1 VAGVWPAL
9 RAVRLNISD
18 VLKQTQGVAAR
29 RRGWQQKTLVISQIA
44 VSAALF
50 GVAVLFLTSLH
61 HATEIRPGLDP
72 HKKVLAL
79 SVAPRLPVPRAE
91 WCDQATERLA
101 ALPGVRGAT
110 YARRLPLSGSG
121 GGLTARVEIPGM
133 APMGVFLNNVGGN
146 YFRLMGTRVVAGRSI
161 DSRDGAGAPLAVVVS
176 QTFARTVFGNRDA
189 LGNWLRID
197 GQLRQVVGIAEDGP
211 SIDLHEQPQP
221 FIFLPYAQAVS
232 DDITLLVETAGDPAA
247 LDRAA
252 RAAIHGLDPGARV
265 YESTTLQKTLDGAL
279 SMDRFVATAISALG
293 VSVVLLTAG
302 GLFGVLLYA
311 VNRRTREFGLRVA
324 LGARPRQIERLVMGE
339 SLRMAAIGVP
349 IGLAALAAAAQF
361 AGSMLLGVTPL
372 DPLAYVLSAVA
383 VVGLALAA
391 AWLPARR
398 ATRVD
403 PMQALRAE

>member
-1 VAGVWPAL
+1 VLGG
-9 RAVRLNISD
+9 RAPI
-18 VLKQTQGVAAR
+18 
-29 RRGWQQKTLVISQIA
+29 
-44 VSAALF
+44 
-50 GVAVLFLTSLH
+50 
-61 HATEIRPGLDP
+61 
-72 HKKVLAL
+72 
-79 SVAPRLPVPRAE
+79 
-91 WCDQATERLA
+91 
-101 ALPGVRGAT
+101 
-110 YARRLPLSGSG
+110 
-121 GGLTARVEIPGM
+121 
-133 APMGVFLNNVGGN
+133 
-146 YFRLMGTRVVAGRSI
+146 
-161 DSRDGAGAPLAVVVS
+161 
-176 QTFARTVFGNRDA
+176 
-189 LGNWLRID
+189 GNWLRID
-197 GQLRQVVGIAEDGP
+197 GQLRQVVGVAEDGP

-221 FIFLPYAQAVS
+221 FIFLPYAQAVP
-232 DDITLLVETAGDPAA
+232 DDITLLVETAGEPAA

-372 DPLAYVLSAVA
+372 DPLSYVLSAVA
-383 VVGLALAA
+383 AIALALAA

-403 PMQALRAE
+403 PMEALRAE